1 MGCLLDMCTNKPD
14 LRLGMVAGNLCASCV
29 STLRQFGIDQLA
41 IDAVSRIANL
51 VRSEALG
58 KPVVLNPRKAFVV
71 MRFTSNDENDNA
83 WNYGIKVG
91 VENAVSFQNAPT
103 CEWNRAR
110 YSIKFTIGSR
120 RAGLS

>member
-1 MGCLLDMCTNKPD
+1 M
-14 LRLGMVAGNLCASCV
+14 
-29 STLRQFGIDQLA
+29 
-41 IDAVSRIANL
+41 SRIANL

-91 VENAVSFQNAPT
+91 VENCGFVPELADVRVESRQILDKIYD
-103 CEWNRAR
+103 R
-110 YSIKFTIGSR
+110 IKASR
-120 RAGLS
+120 LVIAKVDELNLNVYFELGVAMD